1 MLPSRGRPGLAMLMT
16 VKRELT
22 PMDLLRLATDPTVP
36 RVSAPVLQK
45 LRASHHMAARL
56 LASGKTVQETAL
68 VVGYTPQ
75 RVSDLQ
81 QQDPAFRELVAQY
94 QNQIADLDIDEIQE
108 FQGRLKDAARGALEE
123 IQDRLEDDKRRADI
137 PTSELRQIV
146 TMGADRTIA
155 PPKVAQ
161 QAQTLPTKIT
171 FNMGTRDI
179 RPKTIDQQGNEVEVS
194 NTVVTIESEGDQG
207 S

>member
-22 PMDLLRLATDPTVP
+22 PLDLLRLATDPTAP

-56 LASGKTVQETAL
+56 LASGKTVRETATI
-68 VVGYTPQ
+68 VGYTPQ
-75 RVSDLQ
+75 RVSDLRE
-81 QQDPAFRELVAQY
+81 QDPAFRELVAQY
-94 QNQIADLDIDEIQE
+94 QNQITEIDVDEIQE

-179 RPKTIDQQGNEVEVS
+179 RPKTIDQQGNEISDE
-194 NTVVTIESEGDQG
+194 TIVTITKGEDDQG